1 MITFSNISLQ
11 PHGIL
16 ARSRANSALGAL
28 TLRKDALKRIDTPT
42 GYFAGGKMHYYVKD
56 YQGNVRQVTDAD
68 GNVEQ
73 DNHYYPYGMLMAESS
88 DILATARGGNVI
100 NPNPYLSGSKEYL
113 TTAGANLL
121 DFTARTYDP
130 STLLFQTQD
139 PMSGDYT
146 PFLPYLYCG
155 SDPINKIDPD
165 GKEWK
170 YTHND
175 GEDPKFVWVE
185 PKDAYDNNGNLLP
198 DHYVQAISF
207 SAEGKKG
214 KFNENSK
221 WNIGTSTATVYKAD
235 GSTEDFDACT
245 YPSDTENY
253 VTIPAGRY
261 EAKTGLHQE
270 SYMALRMGDVGTE
283 NFNKGTVTLDDTNK
297 AHPDQGSLAIGINI
311 HKAGWNNKTGPTNN
325 GKWVSKG
332 CILIDRSRWD
342 SFIGIFYTPKQ
353 MNNVVGIIKL
363 R

>member
-1 MITFSNISLQ
+1 MPLAPTHLRMLSIPSL
-11 PHGIL
+11 
-16 ARSRANSALGAL
+16 
-28 TLRKDALKRIDTPT
+28 
-42 GYFAGGKMHYYVKD
+42 
-56 YQGNVRQVTDAD
+56 QGNVRQVTDAD

-88 DILATARGGNVI
+88 DILAGALSNS
-100 NPNPYLSGSKEYL
+100 NKDANPYLYGAKEYL

-146 PFLPYLYCG
+146 SFNAYLYCG
-155 SDPINKIDPD
+155 ANPVNRIDPD

-175 GEDPKFVWVE
+175 DDEEEDPKFVWVD
-185 PKDAYDNNGNLLP
+185 PKDAYDSNGNLLP

-214 KFNENSK
+214 KFDETSK

-245 YPSDTENY
+245 YPSDTKNY

-261 EAKTGLHQE
+261 EAKVGLHKK
-270 SYMALRMGDVGTE
+270 SYTALRMRDVGTTNNKIKLNFE
-283 NFNKGTVTLDDTNK
+283 NPYNKKFEAV
-297 AHPDQGSLAIGINI
+297 GINI
-311 HKAGWNNKTGPTNN
+311 HHAGVDNLTKFTRK
-325 GKWVSKG
+325 GKPISMG
-332 CILIDRSRWD
+332 CMTIDYYRWD
-342 SFIGIFYTPKQ
+342 DFIGLFNTPDLKDLII
-353 MNNVVGIIKL
+353 GIIIL